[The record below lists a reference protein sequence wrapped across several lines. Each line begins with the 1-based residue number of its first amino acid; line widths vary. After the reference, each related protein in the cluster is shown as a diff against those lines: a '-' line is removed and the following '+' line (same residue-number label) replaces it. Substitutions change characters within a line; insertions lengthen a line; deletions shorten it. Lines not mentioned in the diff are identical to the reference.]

1 MYLTTYVP
9 DVAKSAASRVVLL
22 VSPLIDTTLGVPF
35 VPNVAFWSSSWSV
48 TFARVERFTVP
59 PIGTTVSSELVA
71 DDTTG
76 FSLVTLTEYFPE

>member
-1 MYLTTYVP
+1 M
-9 DVAKSAASRVVLL
+9 L

-59 PIGTTVSSELVA
+59 PAVTVVTSEFVA

-76 FSLVTLTEYFPE
+76 FSFVTGILALPK